1 MVYTKTFT
9 SPYGGS
15 QRYEGKDPE
24 VFNKKNGYLAMMRFL
39 SQIGKER
46 IIQISSY
53 PIPGM
58 GYTSVVHV
66 VFYEADGLDES
77 IINFPTK

>member
-1 MVYTKTFT
+1 
-9 SPYGGS
+9 
-15 QRYEGKDPE
+15 
-24 VFNKKNGYLAMMRFL
+24 MMQFL

-53 PIPGM
+53 SLPDI
-58 GYTSVVHV
+58 GYMTVEHV